1 MLTPA
6 EISGKEFEKVFF
18 GGYDITGVDE
28 LLEAVT
34 ADYTAL
40 YKENGILK
48 NKLKV
53 LVEKIEEYRSTED
66 AMRMALLTAQK
77 MGDDLVAEAQRKKSD
92 MLTELEMS
100 AENRRAEIDAQ
111 LSDEKARLNAAI
123 EERQK
128 FIGDTRLIIEAHLA
142 FLGKIESVRHTAEPT
157 APAPTREET
166 IQNTAR
172 EIDSAVGQA
181 VYAAPAAAAPVPQ
194 PAVVH
199 EASVAQPVQES
210 VAPVPEYEAVVS
222 IEDTISAA
230 VAEAVQIE
238 MADEGDPTRT
248 FMPKAAR
255 AEMEETSPRPK
266 FDFDNLKFGVNFEDS
281 K

>member
-77 MGDDLVAEAQRKKSD
+77 MGDDLVAEAERKKTD
-92 MLTELEMS
+92 MLSELEMS
-100 AENRRAEIDAQ
+100 AETRRAEIDAE
-111 LSDEKARLNAAI
+111 LLDEKARLDAAVT
-123 EERQK
+123 EREK
-128 FIGDTRLIIEAHLA
+128 FISETKQIIEAHLG
-142 FLGKIESVRHTAEPT
+142 FLSKVESIKRAPEPPT
-157 APAPTREET
+157 PPPTREET
-166 IQNTAR
+166 IQSTAR
-172 EIDSAVGQA
+172 QIDSAVDKA
-181 VYAAPAAAAPVPQ
+181 VGAVPVTAPAPAPQQMEIAPQTPAHDFENIAAAA
-194 PAVVH
+194 A
-199 EASVAQPVQES
+199 ASDILTFTAEPAQPE
-210 VAPVPEYEAVVS
+210 
-222 IEDTISAA
+222 ID
-230 VAEAVQIE
+230 
-238 MADEGDPTRT
+238 DEGDPTRT
-248 FMPKAAR
+248 FMPKADR
-255 AEMEETSPRPK
+255 AEVEETSPRPK

-281 K
+281 

>member
-92 MLTELEMS
+92 MLTELEMN
-100 AENRRAEIDAQ
+100 AETRRAEIDAQ

-123 EERQK
+123 EERTK
-128 FIGDTRLIIEAHLA
+128 FIGDTRLIIEAHLG
-142 FLGKIESVRHTAEPT
+142 FLAKIESVKHAAEPV
-157 APAPTREET
+157 APAQIREEA
-166 IQNTAR
+166 IQTTAR
-172 EIDSAVGQA
+172 QIDSALNT
-181 VYAAPAAAAPVPQ
+181 PAAAPMTEPVPQ
-194 PAVVH
+194 P
-199 EASVAQPVQES
+199 VAEEVPQP
-210 VAPVPEYEAVVS
+210 APEPEPVLS
-222 IEDTISAA
+222 IEDTVAAA
-230 VAEAVQIE
+230 VAEAVQLEI
-238 MADEGDPTRT
+238 ADEGDPTRT

-281 K
+281 N

>member
-77 MGDDLVAEAQRKKSD
+77 MGDDLVADAQRKKSD
-92 MLTELEMS
+92 LLAELEMS
-100 AENRRAEIDAQ
+100 AETRRAEIDAQ
-111 LSDEKARLNAAI
+111 LSDEKARLGAAI
-123 EERQK
+123 AEREK
-128 FIGDTRLIIEAHLA
+128 FIAETKQIIEAHLG
-142 FLGKIESVRHTAEPT
+142 FLAKVDSIKHTP
-157 APAPTREET
+157 APDAPEPTREET
-166 IQNTAR
+166 IQNTAK
-172 EIDSAVGQA
+172 EIDSAVDKA
-181 VYAAPAAAAPVPQ
+181 VSEKPIAAPQQTALYDEAGDTAAEPV
-194 PAVVH
+194 
-199 EASVAQPVQES
+199 ETE
-210 VAPVPEYEAVVS
+210 VPE
-222 IEDTISAA
+222 ID
-230 VAEAVQIE
+230 
-238 MADEGDPTRT
+238 DEGDPTRT
-248 FMPKAAR
+248 FMPKATR

-281 K
+281 

>member
-77 MGDDLVAEAQRKKSD
+77 MGDDLVADAQRKKSD
-92 MLTELEMS
+92 MLSELEMS
-100 AENRRAEIDAQ
+100 AESRRSEIDMQ
-111 LSDEKARLNAAI
+111 LSDEKARLNAAVQ
-123 EERQK
+123 ERET
-128 FIGDTRLIIEAHLA
+128 FIAETKQIIEAHLG
-142 FLGKIESVRHTAEPT
+142 FLAKIDSIKHSPEPD

-166 IQNTAR
+166 IQSTAR
-172 EIDSAVGQA
+172 QIDSAVDKA
-181 VYAAPAAAAPVPQ
+181 VSANTIPIPVPQ
-194 PAVVH
+194 QTSLYDEVSDTAEGEFS
-199 EASVAQPVQES
+199 EAE
-210 VAPVPEYEAVVS
+210 EAE
-222 IEDTISAA
+222 ID
-230 VAEAVQIE
+230 
-238 MADEGDPTRT
+238 DDGDPTRK

-255 AEMEETSPRPK
+255 AEIEETSPRPK

-281 K
+281 

>member
-34 ADYTAL
+34 ADYTSL

-77 MGDDLVAEAQRKKSD
+77 MGEDLVAEAERKKTE
-92 MLTELEMS
+92 MLSELEMN
-100 AENRRAEIDAQ
+100 AETRRAEIDAE
-111 LSDEKARLNAAI
+111 LLDEKARLDAAI
-123 EERQK
+123 AEREK
-128 FIGDTRLIIEAHLA
+128 FIKETKLIIEAHLD
-142 FLGKIESVRHTAEPT
+142 FLAKIESIKRAPEP
-157 APAPTREET
+157 APPPPTREEV
-166 IQNTAR
+166 IQSAARQIDTAV
-172 EIDSAVGQA
+172 DKAVGT
-181 VYAAPAAAAPVPQ
+181 VPDPVAPVREVKPEPPDNEAENLRAAAAASDILTFTSEPPKPV
-194 PAVVH
+194 
-199 EASVAQPVQES
+199 
-210 VAPVPEYEAVVS
+210 
-222 IEDTISAA
+222 ID
-230 VAEAVQIE
+230 
-238 MADEGDPTRT
+238 DEGDPTRT
-248 FMPKAAR
+248 FTPAYAD
-255 AEMEETSPRPK
+255 EDETSPRPK

-281 K
+281 

>member
-77 MGDDLVAEAQRKKSD
+77 MGDDLVAEAENKKTE
-92 MLTELEMS
+92 MLAELEMS
-100 AENRRAEIDAQ
+100 ADMRRAEIDAQ
-111 LSDEKARLNAAI
+111 LKDEKARLNAAI
-123 EERQK
+123 SEREK
-128 FIGDTRLIIEAHLA
+128 FVAEMKLIIDAHLS
-142 FLGKIESVRHTAEPT
+142 FLAKIESIKHMPEPA

-166 IQNTAR
+166 ILSAAR
-172 EIDSAVGQA
+172 QIDSAVDKA
-181 VYAAPAAAAPVPQ
+181 VGEVPAPDQQTPVNGAENIAAAAV
-194 PAVVH
+194 
-199 EASVAQPVQES
+199 
-210 VAPVPEYEAVVS
+210 
-222 IEDTISAA
+222 ID
-230 VAEAVQIE
+230 
-238 MADEGDPTRT
+238 DDGDPTRT
-248 FMPKAAR
+248 YMPKAVS
-255 AEMEETSPRPK
+255 AELEETSPRPK

-281 K
+281 

>member
-77 MGDDLVAEAQRKKSD
+77 MGDDLVADAQRKKSD

-100 AENRRAEIDAQ
+100 AESRRAEIDAQ
-111 LSDEKARLNAAI
+111 LSDEKARLAAAV
-123 EERQK
+123 EERNK
-128 FIGDTRLIIEAHLA
+128 FIADTKLIIEAHLG
-142 FLGKIESVRHTAEPT
+142 FLAKIESVKHTAEAA
-157 APAPTREET
+157 APAPSREET
-166 IQNTAR
+166 IQSTAR
-172 EIDSAVGQA
+172 EIDSAIDKA
-181 VYAAPAAAAPVPQ
+181 VNTVIPAPAPQPAAVIPEPESVPQ
-194 PAVVH
+194 PEAVADYT
-199 EASVAQPVQES
+199 EPVQPP
-210 VAPVPEYEAVVS
+210 ADS
-222 IEDTISAA
+222 IQMEID
-230 VAEAVQIE
+230 
-238 MADEGDPTRT
+238 DDGDPTRK
-248 FMPKAAR
+248 FMPKATR

-281 K
+281 

>member
-100 AENRRAEIDAQ
+100 AETRRAEIDSQ

-123 EERQK
+123 GEREK
-128 FIGDTRLIIEAHLA
+128 FIADTRLIIEAHLG
-142 FLGKIESVRHTAEPT
+142 FLAKIDNVTHTPEVA
-157 APAPTREET
+157 APAQTREEA
-166 IQNTAR
+166 IQSAAR
-172 EIDSAVGQA
+172 QIDSAVDKA
-181 VYAAPAAAAPVPQ
+181 VSSSPEPVTQPVATQTYDAPVAADTADNVVSFAE
-194 PAVVH
+194 PA
-199 EASVAQPVQES
+199 
-210 VAPVPEYEAVVS
+210 VAPVEEYE
-222 IEDTISAA
+222 ID
-230 VAEAVQIE
+230 
-238 MADEGDPTRT
+238 DDGDPTRT

-281 K
+281 